1 MQHYYMHSLTLKSFF
16 ASTRGSKG
24 KASTSSTLASILQP
38 SGGTRAGAPAPRL
51 YPHKLCLGLA
61 YFFVHWSTQS
71 FTVSY
76 QRREFC
82 GFSTQWPSSG
92 KYSIFDGT
100 PSICSVVKSWKP
112 SLTSRRK
119 SRWPWITSVG
129 VLKFFAYW
137 CGDHFW
143 YMARLS

>member
-1 MQHYYMHSLTLKSFF
+1 MSLGNPQKRLPSIQIAGT
-16 ASTRGSKG
+16 KG
-24 KASTSSTLASILQP
+24 KGSTSSPPASILQP
-38 SGGTRAGAPAPRL
+38 SGGTRAAGAPRATRTCRASIGEHPGRL

-61 YFFVHWSTQS
+61 YFVVHWSTHS
-71 FTVSY
+71 FTVLY

-112 SLTSRRK
+112 SLTSRR
-119 SRWPWITSVG
+119 
-129 VLKFFAYW
+129 
-137 CGDHFW
+137 
-143 YMARLS
+143 